1 MLLQGGRRR
10 SAKQQARRRRRRK
23 TCTNQ
28 LLLMFARTTC
38 RIRNASRQASRES
51 ELATFTCCAYDTP
64 WSDFGKSFFLLM
76 LLTWLLIKHSQTHT
90 QGETL
95 EEPQILTAVEWRQ
108 ASHLVIESGNLN
120 ESAGN
125 AIDMTIVITI
135 DIDNGIGKAIIV
147 VVLARHKP
155 HRHCHYSA
163 AFAITPLLAWMSVCG
178 LRTARS
184 ESTSCRLALASEYL
198 NLILTFIMHTQE
210 AHISVPLSISDYLSL
225 SLLSFVTTNYLCDLI
240 SFPFCCCCSA
250 RHQAARFVSLYFRV
264 WFACGWW
271 KMFAADWLAVG
282 SCRMRI
288 NQIKASPLSARENPQ
303 KPF

>member
-10 SAKQQARRRRRRK
+10 SAKQQAKATTTKKNMHKPIAFDVCSHNVSYTQCEQASQPRK
-23 TCTNQ
+23 W
-28 LLLMFARTTC
+28 ARYVHVL
-38 RIRNASRQASRES
+38 RIRHALKWLWQIIFLVNAFNMVINQA
-51 ELATFTCCAYDTP
+51 
-64 WSDFGKSFFLLM
+64 
-76 LLTWLLIKHSQTHT
+76 LTHR
-90 QGETL
+90 ETL
-95 EEPQILTAVEWRQ
+95 EEPQTLTAVEWRQ

-135 DIDNGIGKAIIV
+135 DIDNGNGKAIIV
-147 VVLARHKP
+147 VVLPRHKP

-163 AFAITPLLAWMSVCG
+163 AFAITPFLAWMSVCG

-210 AHISVPLSISDYLSL
+210 AHISVPLSISDCLSL
-225 SLLSFVTTNYLCDLI
+225 CSIVTTNYLCDLI
-240 SFPFCCCCSA
+240 SFPFCCCCFA

-282 SCRMRI
+282 SCRMCI
-288 NQIKASPLSARENPQ
+288 NQIKASPLSARENPE

>member
-1 MLLQGGRRR
+1 
-10 SAKQQARRRRRRK
+10 
-23 TCTNQ
+23 
-28 LLLMFARTTC
+28 MFARTTC

-76 LLTWLLIKHSQTHT
+76 LLTWLLIKHSHTHT
-90 QGETL
+90 HRETL

-135 DIDNGIGKAIIV
+135 DIDNDNGKAIIV
-147 VVLARHKP
+147 VVLPRHKP

-210 AHISVPLSISDYLSL
+210 AHISVPLSISACLSL
-225 SLLSFVTTNYLCDLI
+225 SFPLWLQITCAIWFHFRSAAAALLVIKLLDLFRFI
-240 SFPFCCCCSA
+240 FGFDVLADDEKCL
-250 RHQAARFVSLYFRV
+250 QLIDWQLAAVEC
-264 WFACGWW
+264 A
-271 KMFAADWLAVG
+271 
-282 SCRMRI
+282 
-288 NQIKASPLSARENPQ
+288 
-303 KPF
+303 

>member
-1 MLLQGGRRR
+1 MAEGGAQNSRR
-10 SAKQQARRRRRRK
+10 SRRRRRK

-64 WSDFGKSFFLLM
+64 WSDFCKSFFLLM
-76 LLTWLLIKHSQTHT
+76 LLTWLLIKHSHTHT
-90 QGETL
+90 QRNTRRTTDTHSCRVKASKSFSYW
-95 EEPQILTAVEWRQ
+95 IRQ
-108 ASHLVIESGNLN
+108 FKWI
-120 ESAGN
+120 
-125 AIDMTIVITI
+125 
-135 DIDNGIGKAIIV
+135 
-147 VVLARHKP
+147 RRQC
-155 HRHCHYSA
+155 HRHDHRHYHRHRQRQWQRHRQSNNCCGFAPAQTAQTLSLLSRICHYSVA
-163 AFAITPLLAWMSVCG
+163 G
-178 LRTARS
+178 LNVG
-184 ESTSCRLALASEYL
+184 LW
-198 NLILTFIMHTQE
+198 LTNSPQRIDFVPTCLGFRVPEPNPDIYNAHTGSSYICPTL
-210 AHISVPLSISDYLSL
+210 HLCLSL

-271 KMFAADWLAVG
+271 KMFAADWLAAG

-288 NQIKASPLSARENPQ
+288 NQIKASPLSARENPE

>member
-51 ELATFTCCAYDTP
+51 ELATFTCWAYDTP

-90 QGETL
+90 QRETL
-95 EEPQILTAVEWRQ
+95 EEPQTLTAVEWRQ

-135 DIDNGIGKAIIV
+135 DIDNGNGNGIGKAIIV
-147 VVLARHKP
+147 VVLPRHKP
-155 HRHCHYSA
+155 HRHCHA
-163 AFAITPLLAWMSVCG
+163 G
-178 LRTARS
+178 LNVG
-184 ESTSCRLALASEYL
+184 LW
-198 NLILTFIMHTQE
+198 LTNSPQRIDFVPTCLGFRVPEPNSDIYNAHTGSSYICPTL
-210 AHISVPLSISDYLSL
+210 HLCLSL

-282 SCRMRI
+282 SCRMCI
-288 NQIKASPLSARENPQ
+288 NQIKASPLSASGNPR
-303 KPF
+303 KTLLNVN